1 MADRVP
7 FALDVR
13 FEGAHLD
20 GPGGGSARPG
30 DTAGPDRTVAIVT
43 VVGEVDLA
51 TVAELRSTLNRV
63 MTAPRQEVVVDLAAV
78 DFIDASGV
86 GALVGAAAAAAR
98 AGVKFRLKAPSPS
111 VERVLDLARLDGSL
125 AREL

>member
-13 FEGAHLD
+13 FDGADFD
-20 GPGGGSARPG
+20 GPDASAELLR
-30 DTAGPDRTVAIVT
+30 DTVALDHTVAIVT
-43 VVGEVDLA
+43 VAGEVDLA

-86 GALVGAAAAAAR
+86 GVLVGAAAAAAR

-111 VERVLDLARLDGSL
+111 VKRVLDLARLDGSL
-125 AREL
+125 ATEL